1 LDARARSPPRT
12 AAHSRAA
19 LSAMATA
26 GYTNLCCFACV
37 DQSALGFVTRFGRF
51 VRFAEPGCTVVNCP
65 CGEQV
70 GGALSLRV
78 QQLNVQ
84 CETKTKD
91 NVFVITRIAVQ
102 YEVLREDAY
111 NAYYKLTDPR
121 GQITSYVFDVV
132 RSYIPRIDLDD
143 VFTTKEDI
151 AQAVKD
157 ELGKAM
163 SSYGYQIL
171 QTLVTD
177 IEPASN
183 VKAAMNDINAAHRQR
198 VAALERAEA
207 EKLQVVK
214 AAEADAEAKHLA
226 GQGIARQRQAIVNGL
241 RESVNTFQEDVT
253 EVNAREVL
261 NLVLTT
267 QYFDT
272 LNSIGSSSR
281 TNTVFVPHGPG
292 AVSDVAQQIAAGG
305 IMAAATTQTM
315 KRGR

>member
-1 LDARARSPPRT
+1 MGAPCGARGAARAAGAQPTASPGVPSLP
-12 AAHSRAA
+12 AAER
-19 LSAMATA
+19 
-26 GYTNLCCFACV
+26 
-37 DQSALGFVTRFGRF
+37 
-51 VRFAEPGCTVVNCP
+51 
-65 CGEQV
+65 
-70 GGALSLRV
+70 GALSYDERLSYDDTTPSSD
-78 QQLNVQ
+78 
-84 CETKTKD
+84 ETSRSASLICPLCTAL
-91 NVFVITRIAVQ
+91 TTLQ
-102 YEVLREDAY
+102 TQ
-111 NAYYKLTDPR
+111 LTDPR

-207 EKLQVVK
+207 EKLQIVK